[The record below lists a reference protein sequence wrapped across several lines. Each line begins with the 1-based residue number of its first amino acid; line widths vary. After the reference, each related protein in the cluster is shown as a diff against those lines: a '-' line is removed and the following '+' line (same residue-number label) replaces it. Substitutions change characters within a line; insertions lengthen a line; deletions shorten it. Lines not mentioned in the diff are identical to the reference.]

1 MNVAV
6 SLFGFGDERP
16 AAFGAGNQLNLALGP
31 QTSVA
36 TALSQSGITEP
47 ESLSAILNGTMVPR
61 GDWPTTYLADGDELK
76 LLMAIEG
83 G

>member
-6 SLFGFGDERP
+6 TLFGFGDERP
-16 AAFGAGNQLNLALGP
+16 AAFGAGNQLELALSQ

-36 TALSQSGITEP
+36 MALSRSGITEP
-47 ESLSAILNGTMVPR
+47 ESLSAILNGTMLPR
-61 GDWPTTYLADGDELK
+61 ADWDTTYLAGGDELK